1 MGERWV
7 DDVLSFWFEELTTE
21 DWFKRSTEVDETI
34 RSRFDDLYERLK
46 SNPPEITDAD
56 TALAAIIVLDQFPRN
71 MFRGEAAAFGSDAT
85 AAALTRKAVEA
96 GFDSGIG
103 QHRRAFMYMPLMH
116 SESLSDQEKAVELFT
131 ALGNENSLKFCIEH
145 RDVIA
150 RYGRFPHRNRAL
162 ERKNTPDELEYLKTA
177 SGYGQ

>member
-34 RSRFDDLYERLK
+34 RSRFGDLYERLK

-71 MFRGEAAAFGSDAT
+71 MFRGEAS
-85 AAALTRKAVEA
+85 
-96 GFDSGIG
+96 FDSDIG